1 MSHPSA
7 TVTAMTVGYLFSGVL
22 THLPVLAV
30 LIVGLVLVASR
41 RARLGPR
48 STMLARLGL
57 AALILCQVLDVVW
70 LLVFP
75 QLIRS
80 IDYRPSTY
88 GVLTSGVGIL
98 LSGLMAAG
106 LGLLVAALVTRAA
119 GGGGPFEPSPYAFP
133 APGAPGSQ
141 PPGGPPPGYHGAP

>member
-1 MSHPSA
+1 
-7 TVTAMTVGYLFSGVL
+7 MTVGYLFSGVL

-30 LIVGLVLVASR
+30 LIAGLALVTSR
-41 RARLGPR
+41 KARLGPR

-57 AALILCQVLDVVW
+57 AALVLGELLGAVW
-70 LLVFP
+70 FIVFP

-80 IDYRPSTY
+80 LDYRPSTY
-88 GVLTSGVGIL
+88 GMVTFGVGL
-98 LSGLMAAG
+98 VLSTLMAAG
-106 LGLLVAALVTRAA
+106 VGLLIAAVVTRAP

-133 APGAPGSQ
+133 TPGAPGSQ